1 MSNKI
6 VVVEGSHDVQAI
18 KRVFKNATCLITN
31 GSEVLDET
39 KSMLKALAKDNEII
53 VFTDPDFPGER
64 IRSKI
69 HEIVPSAI
77 DVFMKKD
84 LCISKNK
91 KKVGVEHA
99 TDDDIYNALY
109 PYLNGSVERK
119 SDITMR
125 DIRDF
130 GLNGNTFSK
139 KKRDKIS
146 NKLNIGAPNA
156 KMFLQRILMLGISK
170 ECLKRMVDEI
180 NEQDR

>member
-18 KRVFKNATCLITN
+18 KRVFKNDTCLITN

-99 TDDDIYNALY
+99 TDEDIYNA
-109 PYLNGSVERK
+109 
-119 SDITMR
+119 
-125 DIRDF
+125 F